1 MISRIEGQVI
11 EIDTDSLVIK
21 TGGVGL
27 QVFVPSHIKGK
38 IQVGKNVQLYT
49 HLSVREDNLSL
60 YGFYTAEEREFFHL
74 LLGVNGIGPK
84 LALAG
89 ISTLNPD
96 TIRRA
101 VLSEQSE
108 IFVRIPGIGKKTAQ
122 RILLHLTGK
131 ISPMEGI
138 ESIYSLSDQDTE
150 IIEALVS
157 LGYSVVE
164 AQSAMQT
171 IPQDAPNDIETRIRL
186 ALQYFST

>member
-1 MISRIEGQVI
+1 MISSLEGQVI
-11 EIDTDSLVIK
+11 EVDTDYLVMK
-21 TGGVGL
+21 VGGVGF

-38 IQVGKNVQLYT
+38 IQVGKSIQLYT

-60 YGFYTAEEREFFHL
+60 YGFYTLEEREFFLL

-96 TIRRA
+96 AIRRA

-108 IFVRIPGIGKKTAQ
+108 IFIRIPGIGKKTAQ

-131 ISPMEGI
+131 ITPVDGI
-138 ESIYSLSDQDTE
+138 EAISSLSDQDTE

-164 AQSAMQT
+164 AQTALQT

-186 ALQYFST
+186 ALQFFST